1 MKIVTQR
8 VWKLKLI
15 VDMVIS
21 KMSVKYKYQFQLSAW
36 STQLAK
42 QENNKHNTITHFLK
56 LHRSTEYKF

>member
-21 KMSVKYKYQFQLSAW
+21 KMSVKDKYQFQLSAW

-42 QENNKHNTITHFLK
+42 QENNKHNTSLK
-56 LHRSTEYKF
+56 IA